1 MSLSQRRIVLDGAH
15 AGRMRIFACGFLLLV
30 FVACGDDGDG
40 SSEIDARLV
49 DAPDVDAPPEID
61 APMATCFDEE
71 ASFSAAATMNAFA
84 VDPRLGAP
92 VNLTA
97 PDFKPMDGSGAL
109 GGGATPP
116 NDGFFDSS
124 ATFRGAIGTL
134 DWTRIGTP
142 QPWTQ
147 YPTNE
152 TLADIGTVTTLVGT
166 DNALEIT
173 TNTTWTTGN
182 TVKLPANLKVYI
194 SGGAVLTIQPGAL
207 IKGGVGSAIV
217 VTKTGRID
225 AQGTAN
231 APIVMTS
238 DKASGTATAGDWGGL
253 ILLGTAAVNVAGG
266 DPSIEGLD
274 ASDLRHHYGPG
285 PGDVA
290 NDAHNCGTVR
300 YVRIEYAGAIVS
312 AGNEIQGLTIGA
324 CGTATTV
331 DFLHVH
337 RSSDDGIEI
346 FGGTSN
352 LKRIVIS
359 QTDDDGLDW
368 DQGWTG
374 KVQFLVVQQAL
385 DKAIEADSNRNNA
398 TATPISRPTIYNAT
412 FIGAGAVQARGQF
425 GLHLRRGTG
434 AIIRNAIFSEL
445 SNYSAD
451 VDGRPSVDR
460 FTAGELRI
468 ESSIFFHNGAP
479 PTYDDWLPGFD
490 VVMDVEND
498 CP

>member
-1 MSLSQRRIVLDGAH
+1 
-15 AGRMRIFACGFLLLV
+15 MRIFAYGLLLSILA
-30 FVACGDDGDG
+30 ACGADDGGD
-40 SSEIDARLV
+40 DNFDPPV
-49 DAPDVDAPPEID
+49 DAPRTDAVDAPPELD

-71 ASFSAAATMNAFA
+71 ASFSTAASMNAFA
-84 VDPRLGAP
+84 IDPRLGAP

-97 PDFKPMDGSGAL
+97 PDFKPMQGSGAL
-109 GGGATPP
+109 SGGATPP
-116 NDGFFDSS
+116 SDGFFDTG
-124 ATFRGAIGTL
+124 ATFRGAIGTV
-134 DWTRIGTP
+134 DWTRTGAP
-142 QPWTQ
+142 QSWTQ

-152 TLADIGTVTTLVGT
+152 TPADIGTVTTLAGT
-166 DNALEIT
+166 NNALEIT
-173 TNTTWTTGN
+173 ADTTWTAGN
-182 TVKLPANLKVYI
+182 TVKLPANLKVYV
-194 SGGAVLTIQPGAL
+194 SGGAVLTLQPGAL

-225 AQGTAN
+225 AQGAAS

-253 ILLGTAAVNVAGG
+253 ILLGSAAVNVAGG

-274 ASDLRHHYGPG
+274 AADLRHHYGPG
-285 PGDVA
+285 IGGNA
-290 NDAHNCGTVR
+290 NDAHDCGTVR

-324 CGTATTV
+324 CGSATTV

-346 FGGTSN
+346 FGGTTN
-352 LKRIVIS
+352 LRHIVIS

-374 KVQFLVVQQAL
+374 KVQFMVVQQAL

-398 TATPISRPTIYNAT
+398 TATPIARPIIYNAT
-412 FIGAGAVQARGQF
+412 FVGAGAVQARGQM

-434 AIIRNAIFSEL
+434 ALIRSSILTEL
-445 SNYSAD
+445 SNYSID

-460 FTAGELRI
+460 YTAGDLRV
-468 ESSIFFHNGAP
+468 ESSMFFNDGP
-479 PTYDDWLPGFD
+479 PPAYEDWIPGFD
-490 VVMDVEND
+490 AVTGVEND